1 MTVNSSANS
10 VILILFA
17 FSDNLSAEKSK
28 SSADSCNRGN
38 HLFGNM
44 VLSSFDLTF
53 PHPHSGSLPERLWHP
68 SLYLWRERRQFAIWL
83 CFSRMWNVLKRFL
96 VCQRCPPRDKVK
108 YTSDSE
114 AIFYR
119 YWKYDNSSDKCV
131 CRYPGDLLWSS
142 SFYYRT
148 NRPRGKHLFQS

>member
-17 FSDNLSAEKSK
+17 FSDNLWKIQNCLRIPATAETTFL
-28 SSADSCNRGN
+28 DVWFCL
-38 HLFGNM
+38 HLIWP
-44 VLSSFDLTF
+44 F